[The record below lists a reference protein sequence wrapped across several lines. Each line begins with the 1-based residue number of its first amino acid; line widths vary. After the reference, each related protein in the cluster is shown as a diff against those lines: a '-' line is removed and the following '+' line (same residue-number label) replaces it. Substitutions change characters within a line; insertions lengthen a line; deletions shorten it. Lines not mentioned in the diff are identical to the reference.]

1 MPENESFHYDWHIRL
16 SKYNTLRYEDLNRT
30 LWQNMGIGHF
40 IRNDRFL
47 CKENPGCVAILI
59 RKTYFVNLNKG
70 GA

>member
-1 MPENESFHYDWHIRL
+1 MPTDSAFSYDWYIRL

-47 CKENPGCVAILI
+47 CVTPPRMVTVII
-59 RKTYFVNLNKG
+59 RKAYPVILN
-70 GA
+70 